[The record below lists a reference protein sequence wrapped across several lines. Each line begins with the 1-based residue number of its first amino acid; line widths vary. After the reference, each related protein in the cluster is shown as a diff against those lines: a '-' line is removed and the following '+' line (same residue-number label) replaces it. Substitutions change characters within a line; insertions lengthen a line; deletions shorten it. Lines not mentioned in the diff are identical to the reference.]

1 MASTV
6 ATPPSMASSEA
17 NAKAKWTRVATLGF
31 LLIAAGLVMWIVGGL
46 VAGQSMGE
54 DGMFFGAGIVAGLV
68 GAAVTWKLGTA
79 GKAIGVVLA
88 LAIMVM
94 FFWVAFSLG
103 VPAAFVEFSGAVM
116 FVIGAFTA
124 LGYNIGAL
132 VRRNQRQAEATSGET
147 RAMRVML
154 GLVALALVVSG
165 VLNLTS
171 RSTVDAAAAEGAT
184 AVEMSNFEFE
194 PGEYT
199 ATAGESTQFVVRNGD
214 AFTHDF
220 TIESLDVESG
230 LITPGSE
237 ELIDVNAPAGEYIIR
252 CTLHS
257 GDGEEIEEGEMKA
270 LLTVK

>member
-6 ATPPSMASSEA
+6 AAPRGVASSEA
-17 NAKAKWTRVATLGF
+17 TGKAKWTRVATLGF
-31 LLIAAGLVMWIVGGL
+31 LFIAAGLVFWIVGGL
-46 VAGQSMGE
+46 VAGQSLGE
-54 DGMFFGAGIVAGLV
+54 EAMFFGGGIVAALI
-68 GAAVTWKLGTA
+68 GAAVTWKLGTV
-79 GKAIGVVLA
+79 GKGIGIALA
-88 LAIMVM
+88 LVIMAM

-116 FVIGAFTA
+116 FVVGAFTA
-124 LGYNIGAL
+124 LGYNIGAI
-132 VRRNQRQAEATSGET
+132 VRRNDRHTEATRGET

-171 RSTVDAAAAEGAT
+171 RSSVEAAAGAT
-184 AVEMSNFEFE
+184 EVTMSNFEFE
-194 PGEYT
+194 PETYE
-199 ATAGESTQFVVRNGD
+199 ATAGETTQFVVHNGD

-220 TIESLDVESG
+220 TIPSLDIESG

-237 ELIDVNAPAGEYIIR
+237 KLVEVNAPAGTYAIY

-257 GDGEEIEEGEMKA
+257 SDTAKDVPAEGDMA
-270 LLTVK
+270 ATLTVE